1 MKRSRLLF
9 VALLVGLSC
18 GFGSAQERGSDAG
31 VPTNVGELKGKIVAL
46 TLLSDPDDLVLLSE
60 VTEKRIGQKSF
71 LRGSGVDDG
80 EVPDWRNGAI
90 VYVPVDDIQQVVAF
104 SDLKAYQKNLES
116 RQNRIEG
123 KAASVRSRRPRS
135 ISSKRA

>member
-1 MKRSRLLF
+1 MKRSHL
-9 VALLVGLSC
+9 LLVAVLIGLSC
-18 GFGSAQERGSDAG
+18 GLGSAQERSQEAGMPSD
-31 VPTNVGELKGKIVAL
+31 VGELKGKIVAL
-46 TLLSDPDDLVLLSE
+46 TLLSDPDDLVLLAE

-80 EVPDWRNGAI
+80 EIPDWRNGAV

-135 ISSKRA
+135 T